1 VGPNAS
7 MLDQDG
13 QLTDI
18 GSWYLGGAATGHVP
32 KGSDGARICAGW
44 LLFAV
49 VAQVGLLLF

>member
-1 VGPNAS
+1 MGPNAT

-13 QLTDI
+13 HLTDI

-32 KGSDGARICAGW
+32 EGNGGVRICAGW
-44 LLFAV
+44 LLLAV